1 MLSTKILA
9 ATAATM
15 IALGTMGIGATDA
28 SAATMK
34 PHPHMLV
41 CKPGS
46 VARLVKVRVHGKV
59 HKVWKCYRVHHRY
72 PVHPTQPVAPKGKTK
87 TY

>member
-41 CKPGS
+41 CKSGS
-46 VARLVKVRVHGKV
+46 DARLVKVRVHGKV

-72 PVHPTQPVAPKGKTK
+72 PVHPMQPMAPKGKTK